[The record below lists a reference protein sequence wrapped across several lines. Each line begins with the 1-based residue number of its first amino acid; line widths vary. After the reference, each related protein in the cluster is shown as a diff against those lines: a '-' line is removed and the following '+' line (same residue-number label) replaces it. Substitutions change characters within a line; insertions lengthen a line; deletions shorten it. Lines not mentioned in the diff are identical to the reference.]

1 MGRDGGCGQ
10 GLGRGY
16 LAVWGLLAFGDLPEE
31 EIWIPLPINFVA
43 SGGAV
48 AFDGYLL
55 NRRGIPDLYPNFIFP
70 EGGITTEAWLEP
82 SSINLEKIYIL

>member
-10 GLGRGY
+10 GLGRGC
-16 LAVWGLLAFGDLPEE
+16 LAAWSLLAFGDLPDE

-55 NRRGIPDLYPNFIFP
+55 NRRGIPDLYPYNKMVKKKKNIGYP
-70 EGGITTEAWLEP
+70 RV
-82 SSINLEKIYIL
+82 

>member
-1 MGRDGGCGQ
+1 MLSLVVGWNLSGF
-10 GLGRGY
+10 GY
-16 LAVWGLLAFGDLPEE
+16 LPCK

-55 NRRGIPDLYPNFIFP
+55 NRRGIPDLYPYYKDTIAAAAHPFRLP
-70 EGGITTEAWLEP
+70 EKLFAFFSLLVTT
-82 SSINLEKIYIL
+82 S